1 MSAKVTIEPD
11 PARVA
16 DPERTAR
23 PVAAEAD
30 HAASR
35 PRTGEAAGRLVWR
48 THDTPPVW
56 LPDDAGP
63 DAAASAERSA

>member
-30 HAASR
+30 LAASR
-35 PRTGEAAGRLVWR
+35 PRAGAAAGRLVWR

-56 LPDDAGP
+56 LPGDAGP
-63 DAAASAERSA
+63 HATAPAERAA